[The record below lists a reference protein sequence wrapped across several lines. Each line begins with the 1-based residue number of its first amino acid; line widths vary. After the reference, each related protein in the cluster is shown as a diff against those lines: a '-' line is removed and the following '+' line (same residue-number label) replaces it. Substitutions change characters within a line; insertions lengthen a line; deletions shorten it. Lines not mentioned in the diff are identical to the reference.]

1 MKELAQQRAPY
12 NISLERYCQFLLAVV
27 AFFIVA
33 HISLNYADIRY
44 DNIHWL
50 IIEFFHLDEE
60 NNLPTWFSSFM
71 LANNALLLAIIAI
84 KATSYRLHWHLL
96 AIGFLIL
103 SIDEVAGIHESFNTV
118 SKMNW
123 TLVGA
128 VLVADLFVIY
138 IPFLR
143 SLQPHILFGYV
154 SSGAI
159 FVSGALVIEFF
170 SRDIDSDSMTYI
182 FATAAEEGMEMFGS
196 LLFLFFNFTYLKQS
210 QGSVVIDI
218 R

>member
-1 MKELAQQRAPY
+1 
-12 NISLERYCQFLLAVV
+12 
-27 AFFIVA
+27 
-33 HISLNYADIRY
+33 
-44 DNIHWL
+44 
-50 IIEFFHLDEE
+50 
-60 NNLPTWFSSFM
+60 
-71 LANNALLLAIIAI
+71 
-84 KATSYRLHWHLL
+84 LL

-118 SKMNW
+118 SEMNW